1 MVQLAGIGFYTQ
13 PQDESVDID
22 PNYDPSDF
30 LGLPNRSFNE
40 PQQQQQPIQQELQ
53 QQQQN
58 DFHMQPD
65 LQMQQDF
72 YLQQQMQQ
80 QQQPQQ
86 QQHMEQ
92 QQNDQ
97 QQLQMQY
104 QQLQMMDD
112 FNSQNVGIHDDL
124 AISDS
129 DEENNLKMEITK
141 EEPPENDNDDGGLW
155 F

>member
-1 MVQLAGIGFYTQ
+1 MQTPNTFTLTSLPPHLTPQCQTTTTTVATTTMTENQENLQLQQQLQMT
-13 PQDESVDID
+13 
-22 PNYDPSDF
+22 
-30 LGLPNRSFNE
+30 
-40 PQQQQQPIQQELQ
+40 QQQQLQ
-53 QQQQN
+53 QQQQ
-58 DFHMQPD
+58 
-65 LQMQQDF
+65 
-72 YLQQQMQQ
+72 
-80 QQQPQQ
+80 Q
-86 QQHMEQ
+86 QQHMDGGEQ
-92 QQNDQ
+92 DQ